1 MLVEVTGGDDVDM
14 MLTEQQ
20 KNNKNKNT
28 QHGKYEV
35 LDKFICTQQRVN
47 FRH

>member
-14 MLTEQQ
+14 MLTEQH
-20 KNNKNKNT
+20 KNNKNT

-47 FRH
+47 FHH